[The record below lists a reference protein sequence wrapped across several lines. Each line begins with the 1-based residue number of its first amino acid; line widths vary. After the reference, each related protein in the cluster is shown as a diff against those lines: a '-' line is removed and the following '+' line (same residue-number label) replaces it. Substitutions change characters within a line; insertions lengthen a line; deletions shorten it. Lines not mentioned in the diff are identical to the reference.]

1 MLNNKVNK
9 GFTKVFNSGKWY
21 MVISNETPMTNDG
34 KVYCGF
40 DLIENKNSLYGFPV
54 NQFGTIEEVKEELSR
69 WLIEVDSDNDYMR
82 EIEEYFINI
91 LENQ

>member
-1 MLNNKVNK
+1 MNRYEVIGKINGVNLCREND
-9 GFTKVFNSGKWY
+9 FYF
-21 MVISNETPMTNDG
+21 IRRNDG
-34 KVYCGF
+34 FMWDMCG
-40 DLIENKNSLYGFPV
+40 EK
-54 NQFGTIEEVKEELSR
+54 EEVKEELQR